1 WRFLM
6 NEQKRSG
13 VSRPRSLA
21 TRTKSISSFE
31 LKSACAAA
39 NSGGSAM
46 HGVQV
51 VEKKSTTRILP
62 GSGAGGT
69 VPLLTGCNEKLGAA
83 EPALRLNEHANCF
96 GANQTQY
103 QADPTKSTT
112 IKAIATSTCLRQT
125 LRKNRPIV
133 PVSAQSRRFGHNA
146 GIFCRT

>member
-1 WRFLM
+1 
-6 NEQKRSG
+6 
-13 VSRPRSLA
+13 
-21 TRTKSISSFE
+21 
-31 LKSACAAA
+31 
-39 NSGGSAM
+39 
-46 HGVQV
+46 VQV

-62 GSGAGGT
+62 GSGAVGT

-112 IKAIATSTCLRQT
+112 IKAIATSTCLRQN

-146 GIFCRT
+146 GIFCRTSELNNAANGAIRRTAKIQSCLFGQAQLRQQKRALRRLCK